1 MSIPLISAITNAYHA
16 YQTSGQNKF
25 AQGRQGF
32 QSLDSALQSGNLT
45 AAQNAFA
52 ALQQLLPN
60 SSTGNQTQNGQQGSN
75 QNPFATDLNAVGQ
88 ALQSGKLSDAQKA
101 FAKLKQDMQSLQG
114 RHHHHHHHN
123 GSVSTQST
131 RPTTSN
137 ASTGSNAGS
146 SINITA

>member
-1 MSIPLISAITNAYHA
+1 MSIPLIAAITSAYHA
-16 YQTSGQNKF
+16 YQTSGQNRS
-25 AQGRQGF
+25 AQVRQGF
-32 QSLDSALQSGNLT
+32 QDLDSALQSANLT

-75 QNPFATDLNAVGQ
+75 QYPFATDLNAVGQ

-101 FAKLKQDMQSLQG
+101 FAKLKQNMQSVQG
-114 RHHHHHHHN
+114 GHHHHHHN
-123 GSVSTQST
+123 ASASTQST
-131 RPTTSN
+131 TPPISN
-137 ASTGSNAGS
+137 ASAGSNAGS

>member
-16 YQTSGQNKF
+16 YQTSGQNKY
-25 AQGRQGF
+25 AQVRQGF
-32 QSLDSALQSGNLT
+32 QGLASALEAGNLT

-60 SSTGNQTQNGQQGSN
+60 SSTGIQTQTGQQGSN

-88 ALQSGKLSDAQKA
+88 ALQSGKLADAQKA
-101 FAKLKQDMQSLQG
+101 FAKLKQDMQSVQG
-114 RHHHHHHHN
+114 RHHYHHHN
-123 GSVSTQST
+123 GSVSTQGT
-131 RPTTSN
+131 TPTTSN
-137 ASTGSNAGS
+137 TSPGSNAGS